1 VIQETE
7 EAGGSVFAESGC
19 PVEAVQEPSAIVY
32 SSVVDELSAHPIHRP
47 PPQPAVGA
55 WNDMLP
61 LSNPSHSVITAEQ
74 AGMTIEQLLAATA
87 EYDST
92 TGLAQTA
99 DQSSSTTGLANMM
112 VDDDL
117 LSFWGAAPTT
127 FGWAC
132 FLYCFVR
139 TVH

>member
-1 VIQETE
+1 MF
-7 EAGGSVFAESGC
+7 S
-19 PVEAVQEPSAIVY
+19 
-32 SSVVDELSAHPIHRP
+32 
-47 PPQPAVGA
+47 
-55 WNDMLP
+55 
-61 LSNPSHSVITAEQ
+61 LSNPSHSVITVEQ